1 MWHFFLSLARIVCQ
15 VFSSSFRLYCNQE
28 SNHRRFR
35 LFIYLWDRRN
45 WVEFNEQ
52 SQISEEKSFVGNCER
67 TSSSRKCRNVNDWDE
82 NGILNLYYLL
92 QPRPRST
99 IPLSFFYVP
108 LKPTERQSWRGSRQT
123 GFRDTVNNVPSPTL
137 TSCLRLHSISPWN
150 DCVWPLEK
158 MNKYVQ
164 SKPEKY
170 NCRDIRL
177 PYLTSVCVCVC
188 VCVSYC
194 ALMFACPE
202 GSYLRLLWSRG
213 MCVILVEVK
222 SNIRLVT
229 AGEKKK
235 TGSFAPFFPSF
246 FSVSLSPSLHVCV
259 SPTAAKP
266 RTPRC
271 LMFYRV
277 LNAVCLSEIKA
288 PLIGIVL

>member
-1 MWHFFLSLARIVCQ
+1 MLETNTGFWICIIC
-15 VFSSSFRLYCNQE
+15 CNCA
-28 SNHRRFR
+28 
-35 LFIYLWDRRN
+35 L
-45 WVEFNEQ
+45 
-52 SQISEEKSFVGNCER
+52 
-67 TSSSRKCRNVNDWDE
+67 
-82 NGILNLYYLL
+82 
-92 QPRPRST
+92 
-99 IPLSFFYVP
+99 IPLSLFPF
-108 LKPTERQSWRGSRQT
+108 LRLFEAHRASRWRASQQTE
-123 GFRDTVNNVPSPTL
+123 FRDTVNNVPSPTL

-170 NCRDIRL
+170 NCWDVRL
-177 PYLTSVCVCVC
+177 PYLTSVSVC

-194 ALMFACPE
+194 TLMFVCPE

-229 AGEKKK
+229 AGKEK
-235 TGSFAPFFPSF
+235 TGSFTPFFPSF
-246 FSVSLSPSLHVCV
+246 FSVALSTSLYVCV
-259 SPTAAKP
+259 SPTAAKL

-271 LMFYRV
+271 LIFFYRV

-288 PLIGIVL
+288 PLIGFVLWR